1 MGPSMEAR
9 ERQIRLTSMER
20 WYWRYYAS
28 TWSNQVSCDDAV
40 GCGGLFNGTNQRSIQ
55 YFYDDL
61 GRLTRVVDQSGNV
74 ATYTY
79 DAVGNI
85 LKISRSTLGSP
96 NTLAILNFTPSQ

>member
-1 MGPSMEAR
+1 MGRANGVK
-9 ERQIRLTSMER
+9 RLLAFLIVAAGIAVAQTS
-20 WYWRYYAS
+20 AP
-28 TWSNQVSCDDAV
+28 
-40 GCGGLFNGTNQRSIQ
+40 IQ

-85 LKISRSTLGSP
+85 EDNADYAGS
-96 NTLAILNFTPSQ
+96 